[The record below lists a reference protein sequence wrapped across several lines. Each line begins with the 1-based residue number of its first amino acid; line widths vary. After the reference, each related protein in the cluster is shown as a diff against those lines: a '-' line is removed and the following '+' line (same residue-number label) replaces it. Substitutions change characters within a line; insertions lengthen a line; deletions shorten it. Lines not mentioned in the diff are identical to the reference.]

1 MERIAK
7 QLRRSFDWYV
17 AIARGGMVPA
27 CLLAQITGQ
36 ERIDTICLNS
46 YGDGQEQQQLTIWD
60 KAFFH
65 VAGCS
70 VLLIDD
76 LVDTG
81 HTMRAAMNLMVAAG
95 AKSIQTAVIYRK
107 ANSLFQPDYFI
118 EEKPR
123 DEWIVFPWEKNQT
136 I

>member
-1 MERIAK
+1 MERLAS
-7 QLRRSFDWYV
+7 QLHHPFDWYV
-17 AIARGGMVPA
+17 AIARGGLVPA

-36 ERIDTICLNS
+36 QCIDTICLNS
-46 YGDGQEQQQLTIWD
+46 YGDGKEQGRLTMWD
-60 KAFFH
+60 KSFLH
-65 VAGCS
+65 LAGRS

-81 HTMRAAMNLMVAAG
+81 DTMQAAKNFMLAAG
-95 AKSIQTAVIYRK
+95 AALVETAVIYKK
-107 ANSLFQPDYFI
+107 AASLFQPDYYI

-123 DEWIVFPWEKNQT
+123 DEWVVFPWENKQT